1 MATLS
6 HTQTSKEGT
15 ILIIETEIRSSYGT
29 DHEYIVRPVRLAK
42 IWTEV
47 TGRKTVNDADL
58 DRIDSLARLFF
69 LFDETKDGVQAHD
82 PEVCQIIRG

>member
-6 HTQTSKEGT
+6 HTQNSKGF
-15 ILIIETEIRSSYGT
+15 ILIIETKIQRNYGT
-29 DHEYIVRPVRLAK
+29 DHEYIVQPPALAK
-42 IWTEV
+42 LWTEV

>member
-1 MATLS
+1 MAILS
-6 HTQTSKEGT
+6 HTQTSKGF
-15 ILIIETEIRSSYGT
+15 ILIIKTKIQRNYGT
-29 DHEYIVRPVRLAK
+29 DHEYIVEPAGFGKL
-42 IWTEV
+42 WTEV

-58 DRIDSLARLFF
+58 DRIDSLARMFF